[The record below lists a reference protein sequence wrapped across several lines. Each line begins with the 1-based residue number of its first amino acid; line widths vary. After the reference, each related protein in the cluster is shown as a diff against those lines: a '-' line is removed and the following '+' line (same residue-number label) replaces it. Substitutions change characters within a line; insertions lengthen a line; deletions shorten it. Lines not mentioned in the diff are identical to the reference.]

1 MHVELPRDLVQDR
14 EAVVE
19 EVVED
24 LVEEAARAAR
34 EDLLAIVLVLLAAP
48 EEPRDG
54 VELAVRDRHDV
65 VLPDGD
71 VELGRVQPLDVLVED
86 GEVEH
91 GEEVALVLV
100 VVDLRALALR
110 DDVLDVERVPA
121 ETLGELLRGLH
132 VRGDDVDPG
141 EAASAELVDDRRRAH
156 DDRARAAG
164 CARSPDAGQARHRY

>member
-1 MHVELPRDLVQDR
+1 MPVELPCDLVQDR

-24 LVEEAARAAR
+24 LVEEPARAAR

-54 VELAVRDRHDV
+54 VELAVRDRHDDRR
-65 VLPDGD
+65 DGD

-121 ETLGELLRGLH
+121 EALGELLRGLH